1 MIRGL
6 LILLLCQL
14 AGEAVALLFD
24 LPVPGGVIGMLILFL
39 GLILRRG
46 VPADLE
52 QTSQVVLKPLTL
64 YFVPASVGIMTMG
77 PLLAQEGIRIGLV
90 LVLSTVL
97 PLLVC
102 GYGLDRWLARKDCQR
117 QGEKA

>member
-6 LILLLCQL
+6 LILLLCQF
-14 AGEAVALLFD
+14 AGEALARASGI
-24 LPVPGGVIGMLILFL
+24 PVPGGVIGMLILFAVL
-39 GLILRRG
+39 VIRRG
-46 VPADLE
+46 VPADLD
-52 QTSQVVLKPLTL
+52 QVSQVVLKPLTL

-90 LVLSTVL
+90 LAISTVV

-102 GYGLDRWLARKDCQR
+102 GYGLDRWLRSR
-117 QGEKA
+117 GLS

>member
-1 MIRGL
+1 VIRGV

-14 AGEAVALLFD
+14 LGEVVAQSAGI
-24 LPVPGGVIGMLILFL
+24 PVPGGVVGMLILFV

-46 VPADLE
+46 VPDYLE
-52 QTSQVVLKPLTL
+52 QSTQLILKPLTL

-77 PLLAQEGIRIGLV
+77 PLLAQEGIRIGIVML
-90 LVLSTVL
+90 LSTLL

-102 GYGLDRWLARKDCQR
+102 AYVLDRWLSRR
-117 QGEKA
+117 GLS